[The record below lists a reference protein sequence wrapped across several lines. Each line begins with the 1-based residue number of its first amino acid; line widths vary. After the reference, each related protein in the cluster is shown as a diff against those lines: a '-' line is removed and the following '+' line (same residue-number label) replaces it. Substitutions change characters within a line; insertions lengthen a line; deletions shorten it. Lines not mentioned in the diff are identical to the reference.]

1 MNVLLLGSGGREN
14 AIAWKLSRS
23 PLLNA
28 LYIAPGNAGT
38 SDYGQNIDV
47 NPLDFESVKKIT
59 LNYEINLVIVGPE
72 EPLVRGIVDFFRADT
87 DLQDVAVIGPSQKGA
102 LLEGSKEFGKQF
114 MQKYGIPT
122 ASYQSFNKEQL
133 NEGLAYIEKLTP
145 PIVLKADG
153 LAAGKGVLI
162 LDEITQASSN
172 FTEML
177 GGKFG
182 AASNK
187 VVIEEFLKGIEFSV
201 FVLTDG
207 ETYQLLPI
215 AKDYKRIGE
224 NDTGLNTG
232 GMGAVSPVSF
242 VDQVLLDKVINRIIE
257 PTIAGIKGEEI
268 NYTGFIFFGLIVV
281 EGDPYVIEYN
291 CRLGDPETEVVLP
304 RIKNDL
310 LDLLIQTTQG
320 QLGSQTIDISDQYA
334 LTTILVS
341 EGYPEAYEKG
351 HEINGIEEI
360 DKAIV
365 FHAGTKM
372 EGDKLLTNG
381 GRVLAIT
388 GMGAS
393 KKEAKLISLEAVEKI
408 QYRGKSFRN
417 DIGFD
422 LE

>member
-23 PLLNA
+23 PLLGG

-38 SDYGQNIDV
+38 SDYGQNINL
-47 NPLDFESVKKIT
+47 NPLDFEAVKEMAIK
-59 LNYEINLVIVGPE
+59 YEISLVIVGPE
-72 EPLVRGIVDFFRADT
+72 EPLVRGIVDFFQSDS
-87 DLQDVAVIGPSQKGA
+87 DLQNIAVIGPDKQGA
-102 LLEGSKEFGKQF
+102 LLEGSKEYGKQF
-114 MQKYGIPT
+114 MNKYGIPT
-122 ASYQSFNKEQL
+122 AGYQSFSKNQL
-133 NEGLAYIEKLTP
+133 KEGLAYLQKLTP

-153 LAAGKGVLI
+153 LAGGKGVLI
-162 LDEITQASSN
+162 LDDITQASQN

-177 GGKFG
+177 AGKFG
-182 AASNK
+182 EASNT
-187 VVIEEFLKGIEFSV
+187 VVIEEFLSGIEFSV

-242 VDQVLLDKVINRIIE
+242 VDQALLDKVKSRIIE
-257 PTIAGIKGEEI
+257 PTIAGIRKEKI
-268 NYTGFIFFGLIVV
+268 NYKGFIFFGLIAV
-281 EGDPYVIEYN
+281 EGEPYVIEYN
-291 CRLGDPETEVVLP
+291 CRLGDPETEVILP
-304 RIKNDL
+304 RVKNDL
-310 LDLLIQTTQG
+310 LDLLIQTTLGNLSG
-320 QLGSQTIDISDQYA
+320 QNIEISENYA

-341 EGYPEAYEKG
+341 QGYPEAYEKG
-351 HEINGIEEI
+351 HEIKGVEEI
-360 DKAIV
+360 EKAIV

-372 EGDKLLTNG
+372 ESEKLLTNG

-388 GMGAS
+388 GMGAT
-393 KKEAKLISLEAVEKI
+393 KNEAKTISIQAAEKI
-408 QYRGKSFRN
+408 QYRGKSFRT

>member
-351 HEINGIEEI
+351 HEINGVEEI

>member
-38 SDYGQNIDV
+38 SDYGQNIDL
-47 NPLDFESVKKIT
+47 NPLDFESVKKIA
-59 LNYEINLVIVGPE
+59 LKYEINLVIVGPE
-72 EPLVRGIVDFFRADT
+72 EPLVRGIVDFFHADT
-87 DLQDVAVIGPSQKGA
+87 ALQDVAIIGPSQKGA

-114 MQKYGIPT
+114 MHKYGIPT

-162 LDEITQASSN
+162 LDDFAQASSN
-172 FTEML
+172 FAEML

-351 HEINGIEEI
+351 HEINGVEEI

-372 EGDKLLTNG
+372 EGEKLLTNG

-408 QYRGKSFRN
+408 QYRGKSFRT

>member
-38 SDYGQNIDV
+38 SDYGQNLPL
-47 NPLDFESVKKIT
+47 NPLDFEAVKKNA
-59 LNYEINLVIVGPE
+59 LKYEINLVIVGPE
-72 EPLVRGIVDFFRADT
+72 EPLVRGIVDFFHSDT
-87 DLQDVAVIGPSQKGA
+87 ALQNITIIGPSQQGA
-102 LLEGSKEFGKQF
+102 LLEGSKEFGKKF
-114 MQKYGIPT
+114 MHKYGIPT
-122 ASYQSFNKEQL
+122 ASYRSFTKEQL
-133 NEGLAYIEKLTP
+133 NEGLAYLENLSP

-162 LDEITQASSN
+162 LEDLSQASLN
-172 FTEML
+172 FTAML
-177 GGKFG
+177 EGKFG
-182 AASNK
+182 VASSK
-187 VVIEEFLKGIEFSV
+187 VVVEEFLSGIEFSV

-207 ETYQLLPI
+207 DTYKLLPI

-242 VDQVLLDKVINRIIE
+242 VDQVLLDKVKNRIIE
-257 PTIAGIKGEEI
+257 PTIAGIREEKI
-268 NYTGFIFFGLIVV
+268 NYTGFIFFGLIAVDG
-281 EGDPYVIEYN
+281 EPFVIEYN

-320 QLGSQTIDISDQYA
+320 KLGNQTIEISDHYA

-341 EGYPEAYEKG
+341 QGYPEAYQKG
-351 HEINGIEEI
+351 HEITGVEEI
-360 DKAIV
+360 EKAIV

-372 EGDKLLTNG
+372 ESDKLLTNG

-388 GMGAS
+388 GMGTS
-393 KKEAKLISLEAVEKI
+393 KKEAKIISLEAAEKI
-408 QYRGKSFRN
+408 HYQGKSFRT

>member
-23 PLLNA
+23 PLLIA

-38 SDYGQNIDV
+38 SDYGQNLPL
-47 NPLDFESVKKIT
+47 NPLDFEAVKKNA
-59 LNYEINLVIVGPE
+59 LKYEINLVIVGPE
-72 EPLVRGIVDFFRADT
+72 EPLVRGIVDFFHSDT
-87 DLQDVAVIGPSQKGA
+87 ALQNITIIGPSQQGA
-102 LLEGSKEFGKQF
+102 LLEGSKEFGKKF
-114 MQKYGIPT
+114 MHKYGIPT
-122 ASYQSFNKEQL
+122 ASYRSFTKEQL
-133 NEGLAYIEKLTP
+133 NEGLAYLENLSP

-162 LDEITQASSN
+162 LEDLSQASLN

-177 GGKFG
+177 EGKFG
-182 AASNK
+182 VASSK
-187 VVIEEFLKGIEFSV
+187 VVVEEFLSGIEFSV

-207 ETYQLLPI
+207 DTYKLLPI

-242 VDQVLLDKVINRIIE
+242 VDQVLLDKVKNRIIE
-257 PTIAGIKGEEI
+257 PTIAGIREEKI
-268 NYTGFIFFGLIVV
+268 NYTGFIFFGLIAVDG
-281 EGDPYVIEYN
+281 EPFVIEYN

-320 QLGSQTIDISDQYA
+320 KLGNQTIEISDHYA

-341 EGYPEAYEKG
+341 QGYPEAYQKG
-351 HEINGIEEI
+351 HEITGVEEI
-360 DKAIV
+360 EKAIV

-372 EGDKLLTNG
+372 ESDKLLTNG

-388 GMGAS
+388 GMGTS
-393 KKEAKLISLEAVEKI
+393 KKEAKIISLEAAEKI
-408 QYRGKSFRN
+408 HYQGKSFRT

>member
-28 LYIAPGNAGT
+28 LFIAPGNAGT
-38 SDYGQNIDV
+38 SDYGQNIAI
-47 NPLDFESVKKIT
+47 NPLDFEAVKSTT
-59 LNYEINLVIVGPE
+59 LKYEIDLVIVGPE
-72 EPLVRGIVDFFRADT
+72 EPLVRGIVDFFHVDP
-87 DLQDVAVIGPSQKGA
+87 LLENIPIIGPSQQGA
-102 LLEGSKEFGKQF
+102 LLEGSKEFGKKF
-114 MQKYGIPT
+114 MHKYGIPT
-122 ASYQSFNKEQL
+122 ASYRSFSKEQL
-133 NEGLAYIEKLTP
+133 NEGLAYLKPLSP

-162 LDEITQASSN
+162 LDDITEAEQN

-182 AASNK
+182 TASSK
-187 VVIEEFLKGIEFSV
+187 VVIEEFLNGIEFSV

-207 ETYQLLPI
+207 ASYQLLPI

-224 NDTGLNTG
+224 NDSGLNTG

-242 VDQVLLDKVINRIIE
+242 VDEVLLEKVTKRIIE
-257 PTIAGIKGEEI
+257 PTISGIGEEKI
-268 NYTGFIFFGLIVV
+268 NYTGFIFFGLIAVKG
-281 EGDPYVIEYN
+281 EPYVIEYN

-310 LDLLIQTTQG
+310 LHLLIQTTRG
-320 QLGSQTIDISDQYA
+320 NLSSQSIEITEDYA

-341 EGYPEAYEKG
+341 QGYPEEYEKG
-351 HEINGIEEI
+351 HEIKGIEEI
-360 DKAIV
+360 DEAIV

-372 EGDKLLTNG
+372 ESEKLLTNG

-388 GMGAS
+388 GMGSS
-393 KKEAKLISLEAVEKI
+393 KNEAKKISIEAAEKI
-408 QYRGKSFRN
+408 FYQGKFYRT

>member
-28 LYIAPGNAGT
+28 LFIAPGNAGT
-38 SDYGQNIDV
+38 ADYGQNIAI
-47 NPLDFESVKKIT
+47 NPLDFEAVKTTT
-59 LNYEINLVIVGPE
+59 LKYEIDLVIVGPE
-72 EPLVRGIVDFFRADT
+72 EPLVRGIVDFFLNDPS
-87 DLQDVAVIGPSQKGA
+87 LQNTPIIGPSQQGA

-114 MQKYGIPT
+114 MHKYGIPT
-122 ASYQSFNKEQL
+122 ASYRSFTKEQL
-133 NEGLAYIEKLTP
+133 NEGLAYLQKLTP

-162 LDEITQASSN
+162 LDDIIQAAQNLSD
-172 FTEML
+172 ML

-182 AASNK
+182 DASSK
-187 VVIEEFLKGIEFSV
+187 VVIEEFLNGIEFSV

-207 ETYQLLPI
+207 ATYQLLPI

-224 NDTGLNTG
+224 NDSGLNTG

-242 VDQVLLDKVINRIIE
+242 VDKDLLEKVKKRIIE
-257 PTIAGIKGEEI
+257 PTIKGIGKEKI
-268 NYTGFIFFGLIVV
+268 NYTGFIFFGLIAVKG
-281 EGDPYVIEYN
+281 EPYVIEYN

-310 LDLLIQTTQG
+310 LDLLIQTTRG
-320 QLGSQTIDISDQYA
+320 NLGAQSIEITEDYA

-341 EGYPEAYEKG
+341 QGYPEEYEKG
-351 HEINGIEEI
+351 HEIKGIEEI
-360 DKAIV
+360 DEAIV
-365 FHAGTKM
+365 FHAGTKI
-372 EGDKLLTNG
+372 ESNKLITNG

-388 GMGAS
+388 GMGGS
-393 KKEAKLISLEAVEKI
+393 KSEAKKISIEAAEKI
-408 QYRGKSFRN
+408 LYQGKYYRT